1 MSITA
6 TMVKELREKTS
17 AGMLDCKKALEETK
31 GNFEEAVDWLRKKG
45 LSAAAKKADRLASEG
60 LVQVLKSTDGKVA
73 VVVEVNSETDFVA
86 RNDGFK
92 KFVSD
97 VAQQA
102 AATGK
107 AGVYEPA
114 TDILDAAYVNN
125 SSINLAEHLKQ
136 SIATIGENLVVRR
149 YAKFTAEQS
158 LVHTYLHGE
167 GKIGVLIEVGSD
179 KAEALTNEAFK
190 TFANDVC
197 LHIAAMNPMA
207 TSSAEI
213 PADAQTREREVLVG
227 KAKEQGKKA
236 EMIDKIVDGQM
247 KKWLAENCLLDQAF
261 VKNPDLTVGAY
272 QKQVSGTVGAQ
283 VTVKKFVRF
292 ELGAGL
298 QKKQDNFAEEVA
310 AQMKGR

>member
-6 TMVKELREKTS
+6 TMVKELRDKTS
-17 AGMLDCKKALEETK
+17 AGMLDCKKALEETQ
-31 GNFEEAVDWLRKKG
+31 GDFEQAVDWLRKKG

-60 LVQVLKSTDGKVA
+60 LVQVLKSADGKVA

-92 KFVSD
+92 TFVTD
-97 VAQQA
+97 VAAQA
-102 AATGK
+102 AAKGH
-107 AGVYEPA
+107 AGIYEPA
-114 TDILDAAYVNN
+114 TELLDTPYVNN
-125 SSINLAEHLKQ
+125 SAITLAEHLKQ
-136 SIATIGENLVVRR
+136 TIATIGENLVVRR
-149 YAKFTAEQS
+149 YARFVAEQS

-167 GKIGVLIEVGSD
+167 GKIGVLIEVGAD
-179 KAEALTNEAFK
+179 KEAALSQDAFK
-190 TFANDVC
+190 AFANDVC

-207 TSSAEI
+207 ISENEI
-213 PADAQTREREVLVG
+213 PADARTREREVLVG
-227 KAKEQGKKA
+227 KAQEQGKKA

-247 KKWLAENCLLDQAF
+247 RKWLAENCLLDQSF
-261 VKNPDLTVGAY
+261 VKNPDLTVAAY
-272 QKQVSGTVGAQ
+272 LKQTAAAVGAQ
-283 VTVKKFVRF
+283 ITIKKFVRF

>member
-1 MSITA
+1 MTITA
-6 TMVKELREKTS
+6 TMVKELRDKTS

-31 GNFEEAVDWLRKKG
+31 GDFEQAVDWLRKKG

-60 LVQVLKSTDGKVA
+60 LVQVFKSADAKVA

-92 KFVSD
+92 KFVSE
-97 VAQQA
+97 VAEQA
-102 AATGK
+102 AVKGHV
-107 AGVYEPA
+107 GVYEPA
-114 TDILDAAYVNN
+114 TELLDAPYVHN
-125 SSINLAEHLKQ
+125 SAINLAEHLKQ
-136 SIATIGENLVVRR
+136 TIATIGENLVVRR
-149 YAKFTAEQS
+149 YAKFNAENS

-167 GKIGVLIEVGSD
+167 GKIGVLIEVG
-179 KAEALTNEAFK
+179 AEKDSALSHDAFK

-207 TSSAEI
+207 ISENEI
-213 PADAQTREREVLVG
+213 PMEARTREREVLVG
-227 KAKEQGKKA
+227 KAQEQGKKA

-247 KKWLAENCLLDQAF
+247 RKWLAENCLLDQAF
-261 VKNPDLTVGAY
+261 VKNPDLTVAAY
-272 QKQVSGTVGAQ
+272 LKQTATTVGCP
-283 VTVKKFVRF
+283 VVIKKFVRF